1 MSLES
6 VKSFYQ
12 RLAKDEE
19 FRSQLEGL
27 ETSEESSQ
35 LLQQAGYNFTQE
47 EFESYTA
54 ELLES
59 NLDESDLKDLNE
71 QELEVVFGGMTS
83 SPPIQALYGVIVISP
98 SFPGPMPF
106 PGPIPFPGKSTA
118 NPPN

>member
-6 VKSFYQ
+6 VKAFYQ
-12 RLAKDEE
+12 RLAQDQE
-19 FRSQLEGL
+19 FRTQLEGL

-47 EFESYTA
+47 EFENYTA

-59 NLDESDLKDLNE
+59 NLDEGDLKDLNE
-71 QELEVVFGGMTS
+71 KELEAVFGGMS
-83 SPPIQALYGVIVISP
+83 PFPPIQALYGVIIIEP
-98 SFPGPMPF
+98 SF
-106 PGPIPFPGKSTA
+106 PGPIPFPGPFPFPGQSKA